1 MALNLKCVF
10 CQKYDESLILFTDET
25 LKKCRVILKHRK
37 IHNLK
42 YKDVMLPTNALE
54 AGFHRRCYKSF
65 TGLVTKSS
73 SGKVGAARRSR
84 SRSRQRVFLLNRAEN
99 PAAVPARPEPYPL
112 PVSTTIKKQQ
122 PIVQLDSSSSAAS
135 ISTVGNMSID
145 FILSYATIPT
155 ESATSFSS
163 TATSL
168 GSLSTVKIKKWQ
180 GPPSGT
186 TPIPPMPAIPPGAP
200 TPPAPPAP
208 QKAPRKRTRSK
219 TPNLDPQMQK
229 APPTT
234 AGTTDSSA
242 DKPKRPKPALRT
254 TPIPPLSPTPAM
266 PQKASKKR
274 AVIALPRPNSLE
286 ADKQMRQKALL
297 KTAAET
303 KDISANKTAKS
314 RPKSL
319 KPALPPTPIPAGT
332 PIPAVPEKAPWK
344 RVVDTLTRPISPKP
358 DTSQTPVLP
367 TATPI
372 PTRTP
377 IPAGPEKG
385 PWQRVV
391 DTLTRPKSPKPD
403 TSQTPVLPTATPIP
417 TGTPIP
423 AGTPKPAVPEKG
435 PWQRVVDTLTRPKSP
450 KPDTSQTPVLPTAT
464 PIPAGTPV
472 PPMPGADGIKS
483 PGDQIQ
489 PGQQKRKRKKRTP
502 KDDCVGR
509 VFNVDG
515 LDPESLFFRDGKRK
529 IDIVLA
535 YEEDPMATSESEIR
549 KRAYR
554 KTFHENLEKEGLE
567 LELEDKCLSWDH
579 KTWFLK
585 IHIPRKTELKV
596 AELIGMKM
604 PTKRFITIPIET
616 SEQLEK
622 EKKNTAWYLKC
633 YHRLRKLYEFEYTAV
648 TPEPS
653 FYGAEQRWRRRDEIF
668 ILKDRH
674 TNFSSAQRSL
684 LVMQILA
691 RAKYDNNSTKMG
703 IMRLLKDTAYSA
715 CFPLHEGRYERN
727 MSDGTVTDRR
737 LLYLEWARLR
747 KWYKQQPLWLVRRYF
762 GDKIAVYFC
771 WLGFY
776 TRMLVPAA
784 VVGTC
789 CFIYGLTSMD
799 SDDNIPSKEICDP
812 NGPGNSTLCP
822 LCDKACKYLK
832 LSDSCLFANLTY
844 LFDNPAT
851 VFFAVFMSF
860 WATSFLEFWKRKQSV
875 LKWEW
880 DLSVVDQDEFPR
892 PEFETAAKTFRTN
905 PVTREQEPYLSTG
918 QKTFKFIISGSAV
931 LFCIAIVV
939 TTVLG
944 IIVYRV
950 SMVTVIY
957 GGSGYFIQSHAK
969 LFTTMTAAIIN
980 LIIIMIMTRIYG
992 RIALYL
998 TNIEN
1003 PRTQTEYE
1011 DSYTF
1016 KIFFFDFINF
1026 YASLIYIAFFKG
1038 RFYDHPGDDQARRSQ
1053 LFKLKGDVCDPAGC
1067 LTELCIQLAIIM
1079 IGKQFFNHFIE
1090 LGNPKVYNW
1099 LRWRSHK
1106 AMTMDPNKPHMAW
1119 EQDYHLHDAGRLAL
1133 FDDYLEMIIQ
1143 YGFVTLFVAAFPLAP
1158 LFALLNNI
1166 AEIRLDAYKMVTLT
1180 RRPLAQRVEDIGAWF
1195 GVLKAVT
1202 YLAVVS
1208 NGLIHRITKQI
1219 GGLMILSRTLHFVGI
1234 GATGTPQTM
1243 LTRMAY
1249 LLSIGTC
1256 SRLDW
1261 HLSSFLSIWF
1271 SG

>member
-1 MALNLKCVF
+1 MYSEKSFYFVATRGENHPMTSPALGEARRSVRLLLTKNHPVPSPAF
-10 CQKYDESLILFTDET
+10 RAGAPKYDESLILFTDET

-65 TGLVTKSS
+65 TGL
-73 SGKVGAARRSR
+73 
-84 SRSRQRVFLLNRAEN
+84 
-99 PAAVPARPEPYPL
+99 
-112 PVSTTIKKQQ
+112 
-122 PIVQLDSSSSAAS
+122 
-135 ISTVGNMSID
+135 
-145 FILSYATIPT
+145 
-155 ESATSFSS
+155 
-163 TATSL
+163 
-168 GSLSTVKIKKWQ
+168 
-180 GPPSGT
+180 
-186 TPIPPMPAIPPGAP
+186 
-200 TPPAPPAP
+200 
-208 QKAPRKRTRSK
+208 
-219 TPNLDPQMQK
+219 
-229 APPTT
+229 
-234 AGTTDSSA
+234 
-242 DKPKRPKPALRT
+242 
-254 TPIPPLSPTPAM
+254 
-266 PQKASKKR
+266 
-274 AVIALPRPNSLE
+274 
-286 ADKQMRQKALL
+286 
-297 KTAAET
+297 
-303 KDISANKTAKS
+303 
-314 RPKSL
+314 
-319 KPALPPTPIPAGT
+319 
-332 PIPAVPEKAPWK
+332 
-344 RVVDTLTRPISPKP
+344 
-358 DTSQTPVLP
+358 
-367 TATPI
+367 
-372 PTRTP
+372 
-377 IPAGPEKG
+377 
-385 PWQRVV
+385 
-391 DTLTRPKSPKPD
+391 
-403 TSQTPVLPTATPIP
+403 
-417 TGTPIP
+417 
-423 AGTPKPAVPEKG
+423 
-435 PWQRVVDTLTRPKSP
+435 
-450 KPDTSQTPVLPTAT
+450 
-464 PIPAGTPV
+464 
-472 PPMPGADGIKS
+472 
-483 PGDQIQ
+483 
-489 PGQQKRKRKKRTP
+489 
-502 KDDCVGR
+502 
-509 VFNVDG
+509 G

-585 IHIPRKTELKV
+585 IHIPRKTELK
-596 AELIGMKM
+596 
-604 PTKRFITIPIET
+604 
-616 SEQLEK
+616 LEK

-737 LLYLEWARLR
+737 
-747 KWYKQQPLWLVRRYF
+747 QPLWLVRRYF

-860 WATSFLEFWKRKQSV
+860 WATSFLEFWKRKQS
-875 LKWEW
+875 
-880 DLSVVDQDEFPR
+880 DEFPR

-905 PVTREQEPYLSTG
+905 PVTREQEPYLSTA
-918 QKTFKFIISGSAV
+918 QKTFKFIISGSA
-931 LFCIAIVV
+931 IAIVV

-1090 LGNPKVYNW
+1090 LVYNW

-1208 NGLIHRITKQI
+1208 NAFVIAYTSDFIPRMVYIFVYSPDHTLSGYIYHCLAWFNTSDYKADWGADDSEPDPTFCGYWGYRNPPDHADPYGLSPLYWHHLVFGLTAVVRVLIPRVPRELTTQLHREAVVRKEARYQHGQGRLSPEYRDLLITKVKARSESSTMWENHPI
-1219 GGLMILSRTLHFVGI
+1219 TFLALGEARGSVRLLLTKNHPVPTPAFRTRAPSKIKFVLIDFCFLYYKTLSHILPFSPVSWVRL
-1234 GATGTPQTM
+1234 QTYKF
-1243 LTRMAY
+1243 TY
-1249 LLSIGTC
+1249 S
-1256 SRLDW
+1256 
-1261 HLSSFLSIWF
+1261 
-1271 SG
+1271 